1 MFREMRRKRQLLP
14 IEESVAILEKMT
26 NGTLALHGD
35 GGYPYAVPVS
45 YVYAD
50 GKIYFHTATKGHK
63 VEAIMRDN
71 KVSFCVVEQDEIKPG
86 EFTTYFRSVIAF
98 GKARILEDEDEKRLA
113 LHLLADKYSHG
124 EAGMKAEIA
133 KGFNHLLMVEIT
145 VEHLTGK
152 ESIELVRGKNRPS
165 FDKV

>member
-14 IEESVAILEKMT
+14 TEESVSILEKMT
-26 NGTLALHGD
+26 SGTLALHGD
-35 GGYPYAVPVS
+35 DGYPYAVPVS

-50 GKIYFHTATKGHK
+50 GKIYFHTAVKGHK
-63 VEAIMRDN
+63 VDAIQTN
-71 KVSFCVVEQDEIKPG
+71 GKVSFCVVEQDDVKPA

-98 GKARILEDEDEKRLA
+98 GKARILEDGNEKLSSLR
-113 LHLLADKYSHG
+113 LLADKYSHG
-124 EAGMKAEIA
+124 EAGMEAEIA

-152 ESIELVRGKNRPS
+152 ESIEFVL
-165 FDKV
+165 